1 MESLKRGSCYGFTLL
16 ELLIVVA
23 IVAVL
28 VSIAIPLVNHNRQQA
43 SNASAQS
50 DLRTFRHELE
60 AYFVENNSYPT
71 AN

>member
-1 MESLKRGSCYGFTLL
+1 MKSTIRSDRGFTLL
-16 ELLIVVA
+16 ELIIVVA
-23 IVAVL
+23 ILAILVAIALPL
-28 VSIAIPLVNHNRQQA
+28 VSRSRQQA

-60 AYFVENNSYPT
+60 AYFIDNDCYPT